1 MLSQLGGPDTGE
13 MSFLEESTPKV
24 EETHKGTL
32 LEGHFF
38 AGSSEENTRES
49 STYLDFLDPMKN
61 QPNPN
66 MAQGSANRSR
76 MLVTNQGNSGPTAQ

>member
-38 AGSSEENTRES
+38 AGSS
-49 STYLDFLDPMKN
+49 YLKKT
-61 QPNPN
+61 QGK
-66 MAQGSANRSR
+66 AQRTLIS
-76 MLVTNQGNSGPTAQ
+76 